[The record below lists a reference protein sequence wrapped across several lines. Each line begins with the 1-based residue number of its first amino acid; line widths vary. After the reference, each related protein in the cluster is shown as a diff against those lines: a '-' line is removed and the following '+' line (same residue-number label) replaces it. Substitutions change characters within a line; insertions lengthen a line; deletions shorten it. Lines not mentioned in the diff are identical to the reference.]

1 MEWKAGRQMAPS
13 SVASLGTC
21 GLGTLE
27 CDPRGLFNFS
37 SFLNFLFTAIPM
49 THGSF
54 GARGGSNWSY
64 SCHRHS
70 HDNTGSEPRPLPTLQ
85 LVAMLD
91 P

>member
-37 SFLNFLFTAIPM
+37 SF
-49 THGSF
+49 
-54 GARGGSNWSY
+54 
-64 SCHRHS
+64 
-70 HDNTGSEPRPLPTLQ
+70 
-85 LVAMLD
+85 
-91 P
+91 